1 MSRST
6 PSLFLGFTQDPKVCR
21 CKPFSSVHIL
31 SKSQAADV
39 KGPDEVHIQQ
49 QGKQELKRIQMIR
62 ERYGAIREK
71 SGRLM
76 NDPERAKL

>member
-1 MSRST
+1 MKWK
-6 PSLFLGFTQDPKVCR
+6 KVE
-21 CKPFSSVHIL
+21 
-31 SKSQAADV
+31 ADV